1 MAEGR
6 VGYVNFVDF
15 KKAFDSIHRYSLWK
29 IIQLYGIPQKYINIF
44 QALYRHTRCCI
55 RINHGVTDMFDIL
68 TRVRQGVILSRF
80 LFLMVIDFLMRK
92 TVDGHNYG
100 ITWETEK
107 LADLDFAD
115 DIALISD
122 SPMTLQNMTTE
133 LQNNAAKVG
142 LRISAEN
149 TKAMAVGNTQALSLS
164 VDHKDIE
171 LIEHFQYHIQRR

>member
-1 MAEGR
+1 
-6 VGYVNFVDF
+6 
-15 KKAFDSIHRYSLWK
+15 
-29 IIQLYGIPQKYINIF
+29 
-44 QALYRHTRCCI
+44 
-55 RINHGVTDMFDIL
+55 MFDIL